1 MSKKAKTKRTMAKK
15 TAAAPNA
22 GDNEEQ
28 TFEGNADL
36 DNLFNL
42 LADEEED
49 KDELKLKQ
57 ELLVRF
63 EAEAANVG
71 LNDINP
77 EVRSQYNS
85 ANALFV
91 LCFLIMC
98 LMHFVASKLVV
109 D

>member
-1 MSKKAKTKRTMAKK
+1 MAKK

-57 ELLVRF
+57 
-63 EAEAANVG
+63 
-71 LNDINP
+71 
-77 EVRSQYNS
+77 
-85 ANALFV
+85 
-91 LCFLIMC
+91 
-98 LMHFVASKLVV
+98 
-109 D
+109 